1 MGNSGSKSFPIDT
14 SFKFPSPLPSW
25 PQGEGF
31 ASGIIDLGGLE
42 VCQVTSFKKIWS
54 TSQIGSNDIDVTF
67 FEPSPIPNGFSMLGC
82 YCQSNATP
90 LFGWVLAG
98 KDVSGGTLANPI
110 DYTLVWNSTQTSCY
124 IWLPTPPEG
133 YKSVGYTITTSSAK
147 PSFDKIKCVRADLT
161 DELETDKLLWSSKE
175 VNVYGIRPKVRGRQA
190 QGLSIDA
197 SNNFAAYP
205 SLNGHA
211 TYPATGLVLQGTN
224 VIGIRNDT
232 AKSDMFFNVRG
243 NYSIMAAEY
252 ISDVIEPPWVNYTRK
267 WGPKITYQVG
277 TEIEKLQSSDRSVKS
292 AVGNLASVLP
302 REFSSEDGPTGP
314 KQKVDWDGDERI
326 GIFSKI
332 DLRSGYHQLRVKER
346 DVSKTAF
353 RTQVVV
359 FDDMLIKKGSERW
372 NLTISGYFVGYKMA
386 SNELKYNIRRMS
398 GKYGVRDIIMNHDGT
413 CLFKFKDIEGLNS
426 VLEQGP
432 WMVNKKPLIV
442 QKWNPEIGMQKVE
455 HRILPIWERMTKV
468 PLEAWSCDGI
478 STLASNL
485 GNPLVMDTMTANMCH
500 NGMGRLDFPLACKH
514 CKVFGHSFNGCN
526 KRPKTTEEELSEKK
540 KKEEQSKQNKVDRSV
555 GEDQGGW
562 RNVSYQQNKNND
574 KGKQIEINL
583 MKNTM
588 IVDQFLN
595 KKIQPSVTEASIW
608 SQDMVKYFKEK
619 WEENM
624 RKENENNGQYVSEEG
639 CLEEYV
645 LDDETEFTK
654 NVTANE
660 IKGRGSNILNHSL
673 EVMLFS
679 NLFWSL
685 ITLPVYLLSLPVGKR
700 NRSPLDL
707 QIILQSGDL
716 TIRVEDLEVKLKE
729 GQSLV
734 EKDPY
739 NEEIKKRAV
748 EVLVEYN
755 EVVKD
760 EENLLAQKA
769 KVEWL
774 NAGDKNSS
782 FFHKVT
788 KGRRSRN
795 RVEVI
800 CDENGESYEREEV
813 PVQFLKHFQQFLGN
827 ASNVSE
833 LAVNDDLFSTIL
845 TNNEAGEM
853 VKEVTWNTVGK
864 DVCDAIKEFFV
875 NGQMLGELNATKRY
889 NDYEVMIIIDP
900 RLREGVPDKVMWVNN
915 EDKMVLFKAKHVM
928 DFPCPSMEEKKW
940 QEIVWYQQCIPK
952 HTFCLWMA
960 MIGRLLTQD
969 KLLAWGFQTG
979 LLCSLCNKV
988 NDSHSHLFFL
998 CEYSQEVWK
1007 SVAEKMNLTKIIYKW
1022 DYIVNDLVQ
1031 LKNGKNIWSVVRRL
1045 CLAAG
1050 VYLIWQERTQ
1060 RTFRGVK
1067 RNLKELYTTITDI
1080 VKLKLMNM
1088 TVKDSGAVRRVADV
1102 WEI

>member
-1 MGNSGSKSFPIDT
+1 
-14 SFKFPSPLPSW
+14 
-25 PQGEGF
+25 
-31 ASGIIDLGGLE
+31 
-42 VCQVTSFKKIWS
+42 
-54 TSQIGSNDIDVTF
+54 
-67 FEPSPIPNGFSMLGC
+67 MLGC

-190 QGLSIDA
+190 QGLSIGTFIVEKIGDASSLTSLSCLKNNNFQNLASSMPNLAQIGALIQEYSPRFYFHPKETYFPSSTKWYFTNGVQLYHTGEESNPISVDPTGSNLPQGGSNDGTYWLDLPVDETERERVKKGDLKSCEAYLHVKPMLGATFTDLAIWIFYPYNGPSTAKFGLVDIPLGRIDA

-660 IKGRGSNILNHSL
+660 IKGRGSNILNHSY
-673 EVMLFS
+673 M
-679 NLFWSL
+679 
-685 ITLPVYLLSLPVGKR
+685 
-700 NRSPLDL
+700 
-707 QIILQSGDL
+707 
-716 TIRVEDLEVKLKE
+716 
-729 GQSLV
+729 
-734 EKDPY
+734 
-739 NEEIKKRAV
+739 
-748 EVLVEYN
+748 
-755 EVVKD
+755 
-760 EENLLAQKA
+760 
-769 KVEWL
+769 
-774 NAGDKNSS
+774 
-782 FFHKVT
+782 
-788 KGRRSRN
+788 
-795 RVEVI
+795 
-800 CDENGESYEREEV
+800 
-813 PVQFLKHFQQFLGN
+813 
-827 ASNVSE
+827 
-833 LAVNDDLFSTIL
+833 
-845 TNNEAGEM
+845 
-853 VKEVTWNTVGK
+853 
-864 DVCDAIKEFFV
+864 
-875 NGQMLGELNATKRY
+875 NATL
-889 NDYEVMIIIDP
+889 N
-900 RLREGVPDKVMWVNN
+900 L
-915 EDKMVLFKAKHVM
+915 
-928 DFPCPSMEEKKW
+928 EEHSNGGSFQSKTCDGFSVSKYGGK
-940 QEIVWYQQCIPK
+940 EMARD
-952 HTFCLWMA
+952 CL
-960 MIGRLLTQD
+960 
-969 KLLAWGFQTG
+969 
-979 LLCSLCNKV
+979 
-988 NDSHSHLFFL
+988 
-998 CEYSQEVWK
+998 EVWK